1 MNKGIIALMAVASIG
16 LGGGVVSM
24 EMMSD
29 DNPPVIEFQKD
40 EVTYSEGDSYDVFL
54 EGVTAQDDRDGDVT
68 DSLVVE
74 SVYLTE
80 SGKHVMVIYVARD
93 KENNVAKVSKWLNCK
108 ENPESASAEKDDAD
122 DEEENSTDDKMD
134 ELKAALLT
142 SQTEAQE
149 PTQEPVSETEQEQEP
164 EDGISDGNPRITL
177 KTDRVTISAGEEIQR
192 LAYVESVTDDKDE
205 AVSLWQNI
213 LIDGDEFD
221 KDTPGVYEQF
231 FYVVD
236 SDGNKSNKET
246 LTITVE

>member
-93 KENNVAKVSKWLNCK
+93 KENNVAKISRWVKCK
-108 ENPESASAEKDDAD
+108 VNEQQASAENTKDKKEDKTKT
-122 DEEENSTDDKMD
+122 DEEDQIDDIQ
-134 ELKAALLT
+134 AAMAAAQAG
-142 SQTEAQE
+142 SQI
-149 PTQEPVSETEQEQEP
+149 QEP
-164 EDGISDGNPRITL
+164 EAEPEPIDEVSPENPKITL
-177 KTDRVTISAGEEIQR
+177 KTDSVTIRAGEEIQR
-192 LAYVESVTDDKDE
+192 IAYVENITDDKDE
-205 AVSLWQNI
+205 ATSLWQNI
-213 LIDGDEFD
+213 RIVGDEFD
-221 KDTPGVYEQF
+221 NDTPGVYEQIY
-231 FYVVD
+231 YVVD
-236 SDGNKSNKET
+236 SDGNKSNEAT

>member
-80 SGKHVMVIYVARD
+80 SGKHVTVIYVARD

-108 ENPESASAEKDDAD
+108 ENPESASAEKDNT
-122 DEEENSTDDKMD
+122 EEKEEKNTDDKMD

-149 PTQEPVSETEQEQEP
+149 PTQEPVSETEQEQ